1 MIPSVP
7 RLLSLVIAAITTM
20 AMLGVYVGSA
30 EAKIIVPVRSIEQKV
45 TQYILNSTTL
55 TDPKAKL
62 IIECQNLPTAP
73 VELPGDELNISMEDH
88 RATPIPY
95 NTIVHIT
102 FSTEQGTT
110 RIGVPVKVWVE
121 RPVWVTTKLIP
132 SKTPLTMADVRLET
146 KRLSLTEALTL
157 GQQEAVTAYTS
168 KMNVPAGTVL
178 DLNHVRKIPLVTRQH
193 EVRIILALGNGVQVT
208 AMGEAIEDGAQ
219 GQQIKVMQKREGQ
232 KSKIYTGQ
240 VMGKNVVLV
249 KL

>member
-1 MIPSVP
+1 MIPAVP
-7 RLLSLVIAAITTM
+7 RMLSLVIATM
-20 AMLGVYVGSA
+20 AMLCLFAGSA
-30 EAKIIVPVRSIEQKV
+30 QAKIIVPVRSIEQKV
-45 TQYILNSTTL
+45 TQYILESTTL

-73 VELPGDELNISMEDH
+73 VELPGDELNVSMEDH

-95 NTIVHIT
+95 NTIVHMT
-102 FSTEQGTT
+102 FSTEQGST
-110 RIGVPVKVWVE
+110 RIGIAVKVWVE

-146 KRLSLTEALTL
+146 KRLSQTEAMTL

-193 EVRIILALGNGVQVT
+193 EIRIILSMGNGVQVT

-232 KSKIYTGQ
+232 KAKIYTGQ